1 MNSNCLLLLNGLKGH
16 FGLERL
22 AEGGFVPQNVDNKDI
37 YIDFHLYNPAVKTH
51 LSTDA
56 YNNPRYNN
64 VHFHYPQDYSTLQG
78 DLISQSF
85 SGIPN

>member
-22 AEGGFVPQNVDNKDI
+22 VDGCFEPQNLEDGDI

-51 LSTDA
+51 LSTNA
-56 YNNPRYNN
+56 YNLRKILRVAPE
-64 VHFHYPQDYSTLQG
+64 TLFVV
-78 DLISQSF
+78 SSC
-85 SGIPN
+85 